1 MVGMWS
7 AMPAKLSIKTG
18 SNGEKCAAAYE
29 YDESNPEDTKLPEY
43 GPGLKS
49 KYHYMSFGW
58 LLEGTVCGAYAK
70 RYGLESVSFEVV
82 YKAILAPKLSE
93 STKNSGYRP
102 CGGGGWFS
110 LANTVVDDIS
120 VTRRLQERR
129 ETRPIITNIQ

>member
-49 KYHYMSFGW
+49 KYHYMSFGRHCLW
-58 LLEGTVCGAYAK
+58 RLRQKVRIG
-70 RYGLESVSFEVV
+70 VSAVR
-82 YKAILAPKLSE
+82 S
-93 STKNSGYRP
+93 
-102 CGGGGWFS
+102 
-110 LANTVVDDIS
+110 
-120 VTRRLQERR
+120 RLQGN
-129 ETRPIITNIQ
+129 PCAKA